1 MSIWGISASAFLSPS
16 ARYISISPKDWRRR
30 KKRVRKEE
38 QKRLKREAGLTKKLR
53 EAGKQKDTRIKALEM
68 RASHFRALKESKD
81 AEIARLNLSI
91 CHSEALCSILI
102 KRLGGSV
109 DVSGQ
114 DWVKAIEDR
123 RSIVAK
129 TDEAGTFSFMEAD
142 IARAKE
148 EEKA

>member
-1 MSIWGISASAFLSPS
+1 MRTWPHTARAFPLPGV
-16 ARYISISPKDWRRR
+16 RYISISLKDWRRR
-30 KKRVRKEE
+30 KERVRKDE
-38 QKRLKREAGLTKKLR
+38 QKRLKKEAGLTKKLR

-68 RASHFRALKESKD
+68 RASHFRALKDSKN

-109 DVSGQ
+109 DVAGQ

-123 RSIVAK
+123 RSIVVK

-142 IARAKE
+142 IAREKE
-148 EEKA
+148 AEKE

>member
-1 MSIWGISASAFLSPS
+1 M
-16 ARYISISPKDWRRR
+16 RKD
-30 KKRVRKEE
+30 E
-38 QKRLKREAGLTKKLR
+38 QKRLKKEAGLTKKLR

-68 RASHFRALKESKD
+68 RASHFRALKDSKD

-109 DVSGQ
+109 DVAGQ

-123 RSIVAK
+123 RSIVVK

-142 IARAKE
+142 IAREKE
-148 EEKA
+148 TEKA

>member
-1 MSIWGISASAFLSPS
+1 M
-16 ARYISISPKDWRRR
+16 RKD
-30 KKRVRKEE
+30 E
-38 QKRLKREAGLTKKLR
+38 QKRLKREAGLMKKLR

-102 KRLGGSV
+102 KRLGGEVS
-109 DVSGQ
+109 VSGQ

-123 RSIVAK
+123 RSIVAR